1 MKTVK
6 LTMAQALVRF
16 LMAQQTVVRDRQVP
30 LFAGLFG
37 IFGHGNVTCL
47 SEALEQVRNDFPTW
61 RGQNEQS
68 MALAAIGFAK
78 AMNRRRIMVATS
90 SIGPGATNMVTAAAV
105 AHSNRLPVLLLSGDV
120 FASRLPDPVLQQVEH
135 FHDPSLTVNDAF
147 RSVTRYWDRITR
159 PEQILQSLPQAV
171 SAMLDPAD
179 CGPAFL
185 ALCQD
190 TQGEAYDYPERFFE
204 QRVHQLRRMRPDR
217 GEIATAARLLKDAK
231 RPLII
236 AGGGVHYSEATG
248 EVAGFADR
256 HGIPVVE
263 TIAGRGIL
271 THDHPRN
278 AGPLGVIGSSSANAL
293 AGEADVVVAIGTRLQ
308 DFTTGSWSVFQQD
321 DFRLIG
327 INAARF
333 DAGKHLAHPVVG
345 DAREAVTELDHALAG
360 YRAPASWSDRA
371 KSLYRAWN
379 EVVDERTRATN
390 TDLPS
395 YAQVVGAVNR
405 KAGSKDRV
413 VTAAGGLP
421 GELTKNWKV
430 KSPGTF
436 DCEFGYS
443 CMGYE
448 IAGGWGAK
456 MAWPD
461 ADVIVMVGDGS
472 YLMMNSD
479 VYSSVLS
486 GHKLIIIVC
495 DNGGYAVID
504 RLQTFKGVP
513 SFNNF
518 LRDVRHERLV
528 TVDFAKHA
536 EAMGAIA
543 EQVRSLGDLEAAID
557 RARKADRTSVIVI
570 STDAHTW
577 TPGDAWWDVGV
588 PEVSNREK
596 VRAARAD
603 HTAKKQKQRAGV

>member
-1 MKTVK
+1 
-6 LTMAQALVRF
+6 
-16 LMAQQTVVRDRQVP
+16 
-30 LFAGLFG
+30 
-37 IFGHGNVTCL
+37 
-47 SEALEQVRNDFPTW
+47 
-61 RGQNEQS
+61 
-68 MALAAIGFAK
+68 
-78 AMNRRRIMVATS
+78 
-90 SIGPGATNMVTAAAV
+90 
-105 AHSNRLPVLLLSGDV
+105 
-120 FASRLPDPVLQQVEH
+120 
-135 FHDPSLTVNDAF
+135 
-147 RSVTRYWDRITR
+147 
-159 PEQILQSLPQAV
+159 
-171 SAMLDPAD
+171 MLDPAD

-190 TQGEAYDYPERFFE
+190 TQAEAYDYPERFFE
-204 QRVHQLRRMRPDR
+204 KRLHEPRRPRPDR
-217 GEIATAARLLKDAK
+217 GEIARAAAVLKNAK

-236 AGGGVHYSEATG
+236 AGGGVHYSEAG
-248 EVAGFADR
+248 AEVAGFAGK

-263 TIAGRGIL
+263 TIAGRGIM
-271 THDHPRN
+271 THAHPLN
-278 AGPLGVIGSSSANAL
+278 AGPIGVIGSSSANAL

-308 DFTTGSWSVFQQD
+308 DFTTGSWSVFQQE

-327 INAARF
+327 VNAARF
-333 DAGKHLAHPVVG
+333 DAGKHLSLAVVA
-345 DAREAVTELDHALAG
+345 DAREAVAELAEAIG
-360 YRAPASWSDRA
+360 SYRAPAGWTDKA
-371 KSLYRAWN
+371 KSLYGAWN
-379 EVVDERTRATN
+379 AVVEERTRPTN

-405 KAGSKDRV
+405 KAGEQDRV

-456 MAWPD
+456 MAVPD
-461 ADVIVMVGDGS
+461 AEVIVMVGDGS

-479 VYSSVLS
+479 VYSSVIS
-486 GHKLIIIVC
+486 GHKLIIVVC

-513 SFNNF
+513 SFNN
-518 LRDVRHERLV
+518 LLKDVRHKRLV

-536 EAMGAIA
+536 ESMGAIG
-543 EQVRSLGDLEAAID
+543 EHVRSLGDLEAAID
-557 RARKADRTSVIVI
+557 RAKKADRTSVIVI

-588 PEVSNREK
+588 PEVSTSDK

-603 HTAKKQKQRAGV
+603 HMSQKHKQRAGV

>member
-1 MKTVK
+1 MKTVR

-16 LMAQQTVVRDRQVP
+16 LMAQRTIVNNEEAP

-47 SEALEQVRNDFPTW
+47 SEALERVKDRFPTW

-78 AMNRRRIMVATS
+78 AMNRRRIMVAAS
-90 SIGPGATNMVTAAAV
+90 SIGPGATNMVTAASV
-105 AHSNRLPVLLLSGDV
+105 AHANRLPVLLLAGDV
-120 FASRLPDPVLQQVEH
+120 FAGRLPDPVLQQVEH

-159 PEQILQSLPQAV
+159 PEQILPSLPQAV
-171 SAMLDPAD
+171 ATMLDPAD

-204 QRVHQLRRMRPDR
+204 RRVHEPRRPRPDR
-217 GEIATAARLLKDAK
+217 GEVARAAAVLKNAT

-236 AGGGVHYSEATG
+236 AGGGVHYSEAG
-248 EVAGFADR
+248 AELASFAEK

-263 TIAGRGIL
+263 TIAGRGIM
-271 THDHPRN
+271 THAHPMN

-308 DFTTGSWSVFQQD
+308 DFTTGSWSVFQQE
-321 DFRLIG
+321 DFRLICV
-327 INAARF
+327 NAARF
-333 DAGKHLAHPVVG
+333 DAGKHLSLPVVA
-345 DAREAVTELDHALAG
+345 DAREAVVELGEAIG
-360 YRAPASWSDRA
+360 SYRAPAAWAEEAR
-371 KSLYRAWN
+371 SLYGAWN
-379 EVVDERTRATN
+379 EIVAERTRATN

-405 KAGSKDRV
+405 RAGEKDRV

-430 KSPGTF
+430 KAPGTF

-456 MAWPD
+456 MALPE
-461 ADVIVMVGDGS
+461 AEVIVMVGDGS

-486 GHKLIIIVC
+486 GHKLIIVVC

-513 SFNNF
+513 SFNN
-518 LRDVRHERLV
+518 LLKDTRHKRLV
-528 TVDFAKHA
+528 TVDFARHA

-543 EQVRSLGDLEAAID
+543 EHVRSLGRSGGCD
-557 RARKADRTSVIVI
+557 RPRQE
-570 STDAHTW
+570 
-577 TPGDAWWDVGV
+577 G
-588 PEVSNREK
+588 
-596 VRAARAD
+596 
-603 HTAKKQKQRAGV
+603 

>member
-1 MKTVK
+1 MKTVR

-16 LMAQQTVVRDRQVP
+16 LMAQRTIVRSEEVP

-47 SEALEQVRNDFPTW
+47 SEALERVKDKFPTW

-78 AMNRRRIMVATS
+78 AMNRRRIMVAAA
-90 SIGPGATNMVTAAAV
+90 SIGPGATNMVTAASV
-105 AHSNRLPVLLLSGDV
+105 AHANRLPVLLLAGDV
-120 FASRLPDPVLQQVEH
+120 FAGRLPDPVLQQVEH

-171 SAMLDPAD
+171 ATMLDPAD

-190 TQGEAYDYPERFFE
+190 VQGEAYDYPERFFE
-204 QRVHQLRRMRPDR
+204 RRVHEPRRPRPDR
-217 GEIATAARLLKDAK
+217 GEVARAAAALNNAR

-236 AGGGVHYSEATG
+236 AGGGVHYSEAG
-248 EVAGFADR
+248 AELAAFAEK

-263 TIAGRGIL
+263 TIAGRGIM
-271 THDHPRN
+271 THAHPMN

-293 AGEADVVVAIGTRLQ
+293 AGEADVVLAIGTRLQ

-321 DFRLIG
+321 DFKLIC

-333 DAGKHLAHPVVG
+333 DAGKHLSLAVVG
-345 DAREAVTELDHALAG
+345 DARETVLELGAAIAN
-360 YRAPASWSDRA
+360 YRAPAAWAQKA
-371 KSLYRAWN
+371 KSLYGAWN
-379 EVVDERTRATN
+379 EIVAERTRATN

-405 KAGSKDRV
+405 KAGEKDRV
-413 VTAAGGLP
+413 ITAAGGLP

-430 KSPGTF
+430 KAPGTF

-456 MAWPD
+456 MALPE
-461 ADVIVMVGDGS
+461 AEVIVMVGDGS

-486 GHKLIIIVC
+486 GHKLIIVVC

-513 SFNNF
+513 SFNN
-518 LRDVRHERLV
+518 LLKDTRHKRLV
-528 TVDFAKHA
+528 TVDFARHA

-543 EQVRSLGDLEAAID
+543 EHVRSLGDLEAAID

-577 TPGDAWWDVGV
+577 TPGDAWWDVGM
-588 PEVSNREK
+588 PEVSPSDK
-596 VRAARAD
+596 VTTARTD
-603 HTAKKQKQRAGV
+603 HMAQKQKQRAGV